1 MGAGKGANWPGAWG
15 LRGPWLY
22 DCLQLSPEL
31 APDPGDG
38 RVYYFGV
45 ESGQKTGGKVSR
57 SRSQASRE
65 TGLFRGQRFRGS
77 RGWGWGASGTRW
89 PESRK

>member
-1 MGAGKGANWPGAWG
+1 MGAGKGAKWPGAWG

-38 RVYYFGV
+38 PIIFGLNL
-45 ESGQKTGGKVSR
+45 
-57 SRSQASRE
+57 A
-65 TGLFRGQRFRGS
+65 
-77 RGWGWGASGTRW
+77 
-89 PESRK
+89 RKPVAR